1 MFYFSNDGS
10 KFIQTAN
17 SKYGEPISKVSSRDI
32 GMHHLYHKAMNS
44 PGLKEKKKLMAE
56 LTSMASVE
64 QIFATFLNT
73 SVESLEVCR
82 DSEAESCKEEW
93 IPKDFDCLRALT
105 ESYKSSCG
113 PLSHYAYNFVKYFVK
128 QCEQPFMPMEEAHDR
143 IQRACIDMEK

>member
-1 MFYFSNDGS
+1 
-10 KFIQTAN
+10 
-17 SKYGEPISKVSSRDI
+17 
-32 GMHHLYHKAMNS
+32 MHHLYHKAMNS

-82 DSEAESCKEEW
+82 DSEAESCNEEW
-93 IPKDFDCLRALT
+93 IPKDFDCLRSLT
-105 ESYKSSCG
+105 ETYKNSCG

-128 QCEQPFMPMEEAHDR
+128 QCEKPFMPMEEAHQR
-143 IQRACIDMEK
+143 IQRACTDMEK